1 MVSTATSSTRI
12 PMAVVLKANAL
23 VSLVFGVLMLAATW
37 EDLYAELD
45 IPVPR
50 PWVYAQLLGAVLV
63 GLAYVAWQAAR
74 DEGQTRFVAR
84 GLALMDA
91 IGFVVISVWVFSDDP
106 GVPSSGS
113 LGSWIFDLTA
123 AGLAILAVLEARAF
137 RKR

>member
-84 GLALMDA
+84 ELALMDA